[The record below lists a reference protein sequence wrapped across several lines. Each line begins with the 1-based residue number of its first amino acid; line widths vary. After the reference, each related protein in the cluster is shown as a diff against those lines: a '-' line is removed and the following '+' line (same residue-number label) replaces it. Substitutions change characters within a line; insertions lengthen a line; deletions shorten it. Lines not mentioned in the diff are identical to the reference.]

1 MPDFLDRLGD
11 ELLNAA
17 RAPRT
22 DALAPAVPA
31 LAPRAPRRLRE
42 ARRARPRWLLVALA
56 LLIVDAG
63 PAAIATRGR
72 QGPGPVPPRPGG
84 ALALTP
90 DPADTAAFAILRR
103 PQTAT
108 DQVPLELPIGLS
120 GASGANLGLARH
132 ASGAGGAEAWVVPG
146 RGSMCLI
153 SAWPANRGGGASCQ
167 PNTAAIAGRLEVSSG
182 SRRAPG
188 TDFIAGL
195 VPDGV
200 SSITVN
206 LPGGRT
212 DTARVRENV
221 YLIAVSG
228 TPESVTFTGT
238 HGVVKLEGVALPRG
252 ATG

>member
-11 ELLNAA
+11 ELLSAA

-22 DALAPAVPA
+22 EARAPAI
-31 LAPRAPRRLRE
+31 APRAPRRLRE
-42 ARRARPRWLLVALA
+42 ARRTRPRWLLVALA
-56 LLIVDAG
+56 LLIVGAG
-63 PAAIATRGR
+63 AAAIATRGR

-103 PQTAT
+103 PQTAA

-120 GASGANLGLARH
+120 GASGANLGLSRRAPR
-132 ASGAGGAEAWVVPG
+132 AGEAEAWVVPG

-153 SAWPANRGGGASCQ
+153 STWPASGGGGASCQ
-167 PNTAAIAGRLEVSSG
+167 PNAAAIAGRLEVSSG
-182 SRRAPG
+182 SRRARG

-200 SSITVN
+200 SEIAVH
-206 LPGGRT
+206 LAGGRT
-212 DTARVRENV
+212 RMAAVRENV
-221 YLIAVSG
+221 YLVAVSG
-228 TPESVTFTGT
+228 TPESVTFTGP
-238 HGVVKLEGVALPRG
+238 HGVVRLEGVALPRG